1 MRLIVPIIIIIGVVI
16 FQSVFIVQEISQAIV
31 LQFGDPKKIIT
42 KAGLN
47 FKLPFIQNVVYLDK
61 RILNLDS
68 APEEV
73 IAADQKRLI
82 VDAIA
87 RFKIVDPLKF
97 YISVGNE
104 RVARSRLSTIINSRI
119 RGVLGTQ
126 ELATLLSTDR
136 AKQMAIIQND
146 VNTEAKT
153 LGIQIVVIGVFLF
166 QSIVIVQEINQAI
179 VLQFGDP
186 KKIISKA
193 GLNFKLPFIQ
203 NVVFLDKRILNLD
216 NAPQEVIAAD
226 QKRLIVDAIARFKI
240 VDPLKFYISV
250 GNERVARSRLS
261 TIINSRIRGVLG
273 TQELATLLSTDR
285 AKQMAINQNDV
296 NTEAKTLGIQI
307 VDVRIKRADLPP
319 ANSDAIYKRMQTERE
334 REAKEFRAQ
343 GAEIAQKIRS
353 TADKYVTVLLA
364 NPNKKSEI
372 MKGEGDGQRNKIFA
386 NAFGQDPQFFAFYRA
401 MQAYETALIGGETS
415 LVLSP
420 DSEFF
425 KFFGKAMKP
434 R

>member
-1 MRLIVPIIIIIGVVI
+1 MKAVKFIIPAIVLIAVVI
-16 FQSVFIVQEISQAIV
+16 FQSLFIVQEISQAIV
-31 LQFGDPKKIIT
+31 LQFGDPKKIIS

-47 FKLPFIQNVVYLDK
+47 FKLPFIQNVVFLDK
-61 RILNLDS
+61 RILNLDNE
-68 APEEV
+68 PQEV

-87 RFKIVDPLKF
+87 RFKIIDPLKF

-136 AKQMAIIQND
+136 TKQMSIIQND
-146 VNTEAKT
+146 VNTEAKNF
-153 LGIQIVVIGVFLF
+153 GI
-166 QSIVIVQEINQAI
+166 E
-179 VLQFGDP
+179 
-186 KKIISKA
+186 
-193 GLNFKLPFIQ
+193 
-203 NVVFLDKRILNLD
+203 
-216 NAPQEVIAAD
+216 
-226 QKRLIVDAIARFKI
+226 
-240 VDPLKFYISV
+240 
-250 GNERVARSRLS
+250 
-261 TIINSRIRGVLG
+261 
-273 TQELATLLSTDR
+273 
-285 AKQMAINQNDV
+285 
-296 NTEAKTLGIQI
+296 I

-319 ANSDAIYKRMQTERE
+319 ANSEAIYKRMQTERE

-353 TADKYVTVLLA
+353 TADKDVTVILA
-364 NPNKKSEI
+364 EANKKSEI
-372 MKGEGDGQRNKIFA
+372 MKGEGDGLRNKIFA
-386 NAFGQDPQFFAFYRA
+386 DAFGQDPQFFAFYRA

-434 R
+434 AVKR

>member
-1 MRLIVPIIIIIGVVI
+1 MKGAKLIIPAIVIIAVTL
-16 FQSVFIVQEISQAIV
+16 FQSLFIVQEISQAIV

-61 RILNLDS
+61 RILNLDND
-68 APEEV
+68 PEEV

-82 VDAIA
+82 VDAFA

-136 AKQMAIIQND
+136 ARQMQDIQSQ
-146 VNTEAKT
+146 VNQEA
-153 LGIQIVVIGVFLF
+153 
-166 QSIVIVQEINQAI
+166 E
-179 VLQFGDP
+179 
-186 KKIISKA
+186 
-193 GLNFKLPFIQ
+193 NF
-203 NVVFLDKRILNLD
+203 
-216 NAPQEVIAAD
+216 
-226 QKRLIVDAIARFKI
+226 
-240 VDPLKFYISV
+240 
-250 GNERVARSRLS
+250 
-261 TIINSRIRGVLG
+261 
-273 TQELATLLSTDR
+273 
-285 AKQMAINQNDV
+285 
-296 NTEAKTLGIQI
+296 GIQI

-319 ANSDAIYKRMQTERE
+319 ANSEAIYKRMQTERE

-343 GAEIAQKIRS
+343 GAEMAQKIRS
-353 TADKYVTVLLA
+353 TADKDVTVILA
-364 NPNKKSEI
+364 QANKKSEI
-372 MKGEGDGQRNKIFA
+372 MKGEGDGERNKIFA
-386 NAFGQDPQFFAFYRA
+386 NAFGRDPQFFAFYRA
-401 MQAYETALIGGETS
+401 MQAYEKALIGGETS

-425 KFFGKAMKP
+425 KFFGKSIKP
-434 R
+434 NIKR